1 MLLNFEQV
9 PEQLDKNFIFSR
21 VSDEDI
27 FEFYGIPLSNGT
39 FCSPLRQDRHPTCS
53 FYRSPSGILYYR
65 DWGASDH
72 YFDAIG
78 LVMHLYNLSF
88 NQALHKIW
96 LDMIVKNPS
105 LQIISRRENVIQ
117 VSSGEACRIQVK
129 RRLFAAA
136 DIRWWS
142 AYGITEDTLF
152 KYRVSAIQRAWLDNR
167 PHYLYSGSD
176 PCYAYHFGPYQYKL
190 YFPDRKKYRFL
201 SSSNKIQG
209 WDQLPLNGK
218 WLVITKSM
226 KDVMLL
232 HQFNVPAIALA
243 SESEVPSSDL
253 VRSLKE
259 RFEYVVVFYDNDKQ
273 GILSM
278 QKAKEHL
285 PCMWLPRLASNRQK
299 DISDYFKYN
308 GYSET
313 NNLITYAKNKL
324 LLWKQGK

>member
-1 MLLNFEQV
+1 MLLDFEQV
-9 PEQLDKNFIFSR
+9 PERLDKNFIFSR

-27 FEFYGIPLSNGT
+27 FQFYGIPLNNGT

-65 DWGASDH
+65 DWGAADH

-78 LVMHLYNLSF
+78 FVMYLYSLSF
-88 NQALHKIW
+88 TQALHKIW
-96 LDMIVKNPS
+96 NDMIVKNPS
-105 LQIISRRENVIQ
+105 LQVVSRRENVIH
-117 VSSGEACRIQVK
+117 VSTGEACKIQVK
-129 RRLFAAA
+129 RRSFSTA
-136 DIRWWS
+136 DITWWLQ
-142 AYGITEDTLF
+142 YGITEDALF
-152 KYRVSAIQRAWLDNR
+152 KYGVSSIKRAWLDGR
-167 PHYLYSGSD
+167 PHYIHSVDD

-190 YFPDRKKYRFL
+190 YFPKRTKYRFL

-209 WDQLPLNGK
+209 WDQLPSSGN

-232 HQFNVPAIALA
+232 DRFNVPAIALA
-243 SESEVPSSDL
+243 SESEIPSIDL
-253 VRSLKE
+253 INVLKE
-259 RFEYVVVFYDNDKQ
+259 RFKNIVVVYDNDKQ

-299 DISDYFKYN
+299 DISDYYKHN
-308 GYSET
+308 GHSET

-324 LLWKQGK
+324 SLWQGK